1 MSRCGFSEKR
11 QKDEKSDSRTAQ
23 LFTDC
28 TRKILYE
35 LFDDL
40 VVECTLYSGDEES
53 TTDGDEDCDK
63 YETGVNLCV
72 RDSDL
77 ESSAS
82 GETNQDLIADPFS
95 SRSIGIHCVQ
105 KSSANGCQ
113 CTAKDPK
120 QRVNGIISA
129 SILTPDPIG
138 LAS

>member
-105 KSSANGCQ
+105 KSKTKVRCRS
-113 CTAKDPK
+113 
-120 QRVNGIISA
+120 
-129 SILTPDPIG
+129 
-138 LAS
+138 